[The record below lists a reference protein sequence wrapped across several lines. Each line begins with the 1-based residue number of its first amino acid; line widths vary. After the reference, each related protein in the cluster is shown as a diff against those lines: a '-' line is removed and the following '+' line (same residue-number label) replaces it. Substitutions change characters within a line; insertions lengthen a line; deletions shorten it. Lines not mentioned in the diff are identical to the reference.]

1 MEGMAGGDTLLH
13 LALGRDLEILTA
25 LLEFRKNIDINA
37 LNKDGFTA
45 LHNIVLQRDIKYLQ
59 TLIRA
64 GADLNTPGPDGE
76 TLLHSAAAEAEA
88 IDHLKLLVAQPD
100 IDLDKLCSSLG
111 SPLCIASAKLN
122 VEGVQALLDRSADV
136 NIAIPNILL
145 STPLILV
152 LSTFG
157 CTTRSKYILTIDV
170 ITRMLVFNS
179 PNKANVK
186 QTLRGGRFHTA
197 LAAACISAGPATL
210 KFLVE
215 EGAEVHLADT
225 VSGRLPQHFAAA
237 NGIDNFQAIAL
248 SYRSD
253 LMASDKEQKNC
264 LHWASQFG
272 NLQAVE
278 FIISRLS
285 DDERLAHYINRPDSD
300 G

>member
-157 CTTRSKYILTIDV
+157 CTTRSKDILTIDV
-170 ITRMLVFNS
+170 IT
-179 PNKANVK
+179 
-186 QTLRGGRFHTA
+186 
-197 LAAACISAGPATL
+197 
-210 KFLVE
+210 
-215 EGAEVHLADT
+215 
-225 VSGRLPQHFAAA
+225 
-237 NGIDNFQAIAL
+237 
-248 SYRSD
+248 
-253 LMASDKEQKNC
+253 
-264 LHWASQFG
+264 
-272 NLQAVE
+272 LQ
-278 FIISRLS
+278 
-285 DDERLAHYINRPDSD
+285 
-300 G
+300 